1 MAPPSPLK
9 PPYRNQ
15 NRFFS
20 EKVNKMQNVLKRKSL
35 HKIFSDIFAVLSFK
49 NLRDIFLKYCT
60 FSIRTKVFVFHEK
73 HMFETVEEEGNKG
86 QRP

>member
-1 MAPPSPLK
+1 MLDSDQEPSYNLSKNLLLLPRILKLIKDMADDSTPL
-9 PPYRNQ
+9 
-15 NRFFS
+15 
-20 EKVNKMQNVLKRKSL
+20 
-35 HKIFSDIFAVLSFK
+35 
-49 NLRDIFLKYCT
+49 LRDIFLKYCT